1 MFFASDNAGP
11 VPQQVLDQMVSANS
25 GYLPSYGADPQME
38 QVTRLV
44 GEKFEAPDAAVYL
57 VGTGT
62 AANALALSTLSQPWE
77 TVFVHPCRT
86 FTRMSVM
93 RQNFTWVAANLH
105 LLAIAIKLRQRP

>member
-44 GEKFEAPDAAVYL
+44 RENLKHLMPQYIWLEL
-57 VGTGT
+57 ERRECI
-62 AANALALSTLSQPWE
+62 ALSLVSTMGNSFL
-77 TVFVHPCRT
+77 
-86 FTRMSVM
+86 FTR
-93 RQNFTWVAANLH
+93 VAH
-105 LLAIAIKLRQRP
+105 SRG

>member
-44 GEKFEAPDAAVYL
+44 GRNLKHLMPQYIWSARERPRMRWRCL
-57 VGTGT
+57 
-62 AANALALSTLSQPWE
+62 LCLSHGKQFSA
-77 TVFVHPCRT
+77 HPCRT

-93 RQNFTWVAANLH
+93 RQNFTWVAAS
-105 LLAIAIKLRQRP
+105 

>member
-44 GEKFEAPDAAVYL
+44 REKFEAPDAAVYL

-62 AANALALSTLSQPWE
+62 AANALALSTLSRGKQ
-77 TVFVHPCRT
+77 FSVHPCRT

-93 RQNFTWVAANLH
+93 RQNFTWVAVS
-105 LLAIAIKLRQRP
+105 

>member
-44 GEKFEAPDAAVYL
+44 REKFEAPDAAVYL
-57 VGTGT
+57 VGTER
-62 AANALALSTLSQPWE
+62 LRMHWPCLLCLSLGKQFS
-77 TVFVHPCRT
+77 VHLCRT
-86 FTRMSVM
+86 FTRTSVM
-93 RQNFTWVAANLH
+93 RQNFTWVAAS
-105 LLAIAIKLRQRP
+105 